1 MVRVNVSGVRALRSG
16 TDEAKRS
23 PGGVKAESRNQSRP
37 FRHKFA
43 VRIQIGKSVTA
54 RQLKSPHAIG
64 FPKTINARFFISP
77 ICIAG
82 TACYL
87 EAVSLFSKNS
97 EKYPLMDK
105 VSGKKQLVIL
115 VACVFILFTA
125 IIASNMF
132 SEKKTPEPDSSRW
145 ALIHSSKGWT
155 EAYGAPNASSLL
167 LMQINND
174 VKVQLLEDKGDWIKI
189 RAYNG
194 RVGYVRREFLRAI

>member
-1 MVRVNVSGVRALRSG
+1 
-16 TDEAKRS
+16 
-23 PGGVKAESRNQSRP
+23 
-37 FRHKFA
+37 
-43 VRIQIGKSVTA
+43 
-54 RQLKSPHAIG
+54 
-64 FPKTINARFFISP
+64 
-77 ICIAG
+77 
-82 TACYL
+82 
-87 EAVSLFSKNS
+87 
-97 EKYPLMDK
+97 MDK
-105 VSGKKQLVIL
+105 VSGKKQLAIL
-115 VACVFILFTA
+115 VACVLILFAA